1 MNTKKLTLSI
11 VVLFVVADAL
21 HYVSGTGLSD
31 TYLTPISSLSKY
43 LALFII
49 IYITSKSK
57 LKEGIPRSIVNIYRL
72 LMMWNIFTIIY
83 GVFTVRSY
91 WDWKVL
97 FLSSSLFLL
106 VPLAFFLGKN
116 VMLFRQ
122 TFFFFIKYVCYYGFL
137 LIPIGFVTNEELYA
151 RIVIPISFF
160 IVCIPYLK
168 YKHKLLVLVV
178 ASTSVLSI
186 LDFRAN
192 IIKIS
197 VSFLALGTFYLRVVS
212 SKIVYR
218 CAHAF
223 MFLLPIVLL
232 LMAAFGGFNIF
243 EQLQKN
249 EGYTIKTKISETS
262 NLTAD
267 TRTFLYVEVF
277 QTMNENGTWLFGGG
291 AVAKYKSIYFT
302 ELVTGNMR
310 YGTEVGFLNTLLNSG
325 LIGILFY
332 FLILL
337 VSSYYAIYKSNN
349 NLCKMMGLLIA
360 SRWILFFLEELT
372 QFDLNLYFLWL
383 IIGVVSTNK
392 FRSFTDNDL
401 NSFFKFGPLFTK
413 PKTTSLPVSSK

>member
-1 MNTKKLTLSI
+1 MNTKKITLALI
-11 VVLFVVADAL
+11 ILFVLADAS

-31 TYLTPISSLSKY
+31 TYLTPLSSLSKY

-49 IYITSKSK
+49 IYITTKSK
-57 LKEGIPRSIVNIYRL
+57 LQEGIPKSIVNTYRIL
-72 LMMWNIFTIIY
+72 LCWNVFTIIY
-83 GVFTVRSY
+83 GAFTVRSY

-106 VPLAFFLGKN
+106 VPLAFFIGKN
-116 VMLFRQ
+116 LMLLRQ

-137 LIPIGFVTNEELYA
+137 LIPIGLVTNEELYA

-160 IVCIPYLK
+160 IVCLPYLK
-168 YKHKLLVLVV
+168 FKHQALILLV
-178 ASTSVLSI
+178 AITSVLSI

-197 VSFLALGTFYLRVVS
+197 VSFLALGTFYLRSLS
-212 SKIVYR
+212 SKILYR
-218 CAHAF
+218 SAHAF
-223 MFLLPIVLL
+223 MFILPTFLL
-232 LMAAFGGFNIF
+232 LMAVFGGFNIF

-249 EGYTIKTKISETS
+249 EGYTIRTKISETS

-277 QTMNENGTWLFGGG
+277 QTMNDNGTWLFGGG

-325 LIGILFY
+325 LIGVLLY
-332 FLILL
+332 FLMLL
-337 VSSYYAIYKSNN
+337 ISSYYAIYKSNN
-349 NLCKMMGLLIA
+349 NFCKMLGVLIA

-372 QFDLNLYFLWL
+372 QFDLNYYFLWL
-383 IIGVVSTNK
+383 IIGLVSTNK
-392 FRSFTDNDL
+392 FRSFTDKDL
-401 NSFFKFGPLFTK
+401 NSFFKFGAILAK
-413 PKTTSLPVSSK
+413 PKKVSLPVS